1 MLECD
6 CLLHCS
12 DLSDFIKETWE
23 TRDNRRQHHLHLH
36 VVTNSHATF
45 RRFSLCYAKMSH
57 VMKQSQFRNIN
68 VTFKKQGFWR
78 ADGGSKQTNKYVHWS
93 RSCKRREIL
102 FQKSLLL
109 FSTWREYFCS
119 QPTHFS
125 SQPKK

>member
-45 RRFSLCYAKMSH
+45 RRFSLCHAKMSH

-68 VTFKKQGFWR
+68 VTFKKNKDFGGQMGF
-78 ADGGSKQTNKYVHWS
+78 KTNEQICALIKV
-93 RSCKRREIL
+93 L
-102 FQKSLLL
+102 
-109 FSTWREYFCS
+109 
-119 QPTHFS
+119 
-125 SQPKK
+125 

>member
-45 RRFSLCYAKMSH
+45 RSFSLCHAKMSH

-68 VTFKKQGFWR
+68 VTFKKKQGFWR
-78 ADGGSKQTNKYVHWS
+78 ADGGSKQTNKYG
-93 RSCKRREIL
+93 K
-102 FQKSLLL
+102 
-109 FSTWREYFCS
+109 
-119 QPTHFS
+119 P
-125 SQPKK
+125 PKKKSKKISQQV